1 MGLLYRGSLHWG
13 FTVMQNV
20 KTFETKNVI
29 MLLMQH
35 VHVIALDAKMYYQK
49 LMESVMGQNVIYNIL
64 RGIFSSYNS

>member
-1 MGLLYRGSLHWG
+1 MGSLYRGSLHWG

-35 VHVIALDAKMYYQK
+35 VHVIALDAKCTTR
-49 LMESVMGQNVIYNIL
+49 N
-64 RGIFSSYNS
+64 